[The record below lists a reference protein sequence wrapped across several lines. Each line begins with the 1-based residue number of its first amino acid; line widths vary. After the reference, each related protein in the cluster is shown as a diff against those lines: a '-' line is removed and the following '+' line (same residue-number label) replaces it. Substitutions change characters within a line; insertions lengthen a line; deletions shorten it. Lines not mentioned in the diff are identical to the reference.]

1 MSKENS
7 SIATS
12 SKVSKGAMLAIG
24 AAALIL
30 AGCASGG
37 ATAASNSVS
46 VACVGVNS
54 CKGSSDCKTAG
65 NECKGHNACK
75 TAKNACKGQGS
86 CKTAA
91 NACKGQ
97 NSCAGQGHLALTRAD
112 CDAKGGHAV

>member
-1 MSKENS
+1 MSIEAK
-7 SIATS
+7 
-12 SKVSKGAMLAIG
+12 SKIGKGAMLAVG

-37 ATAASNSVS
+37 ATTASNSAS
-46 VACVGVNS
+46 VGCVGVNS

-97 NSCAGQGHLALTRAD
+97 NSCAGQGHLALTGAE

>member
-1 MSKENS
+1 MSIE
-7 SIATS
+7 AS
-12 SKVSKGAMLAIG
+12 SKIGKGAMLAVG

-37 ATAASNSVS
+37 ATTASTSAPVS
-46 VACVGVNS
+46 CVGVNS

-97 NSCAGQGHLALTRAD
+97 NSCAGQGHLALTGAE